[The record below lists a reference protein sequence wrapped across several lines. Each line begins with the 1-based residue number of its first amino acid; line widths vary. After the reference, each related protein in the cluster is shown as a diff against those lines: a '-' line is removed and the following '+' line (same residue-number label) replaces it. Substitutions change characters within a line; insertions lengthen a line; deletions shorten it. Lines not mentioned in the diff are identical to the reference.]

1 MLKLH
6 QSLAL
11 KRDDKRRPV
20 TRRRLIKQCC
30 INHFEPM
37 HFESTHFESNI
48 RKLIVRPRI
57 RQSILAWRRPRP
69 KVRQQT
75 AAYTV
80 KGRFME
86 KLSAE
91 DALEAR
97 RLADQLGLRKLSD
110 QDLVKLLNAAR
121 VANVR
126 RDALDISGLTP
137 ADEPALVFR
146 LPATGQSL

>member
-1 MLKLH
+1 MREAIV
-6 QSLAL
+6 QPWV
-11 KRDDKRRPV
+11 RR
-20 TRRRLIKQCC
+20 
-30 INHFEPM
+30 
-37 HFESTHFESNI
+37 
-48 RKLIVRPRI
+48 
-57 RQSILAWRRPRP
+57 SILARYRSPP
-69 KVRQQT
+69 EVRQHPVPT
-75 AAYTV
+75 TV

-121 VANVR
+121 VANMR
-126 RDALDISGLTP
+126 RDALDTSGLSP